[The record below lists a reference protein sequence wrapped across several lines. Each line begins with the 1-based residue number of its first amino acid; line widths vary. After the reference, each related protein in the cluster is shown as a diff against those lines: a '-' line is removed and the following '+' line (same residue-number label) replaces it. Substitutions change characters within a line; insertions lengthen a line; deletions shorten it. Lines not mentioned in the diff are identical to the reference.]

1 VEGRNVSTV
10 IKNGTIV
17 TADLTYPA
25 DVRVEGGRITDIGPG
40 LTGDEVLDA
49 TACYVMPGG
58 IDPHTHLEM
67 PFMGTYSADDFDSG
81 TRAALAGGTTMVV
94 DFVLPSPG
102 QGLIDAIKMWDNKST
117 RAHCDYS
124 FHMAITWWG
133 EQVFDEMSAV
143 TERGI
148 NTFKHF
154 MAYKGALMVNDDEL
168 FASFRR
174 CAELGAIPLVHAENG
189 DVVAELQAKLMAEDN
204 TGPEAH
210 AYSRPPQVEGEATNR
225 AIMIADMAGVPLYV
239 VHTSSEDA
247 HEAIRRARQQ
257 GKRVWG
263 EPLIQHLTLD
273 DSVYAHPDWDHA
285 ARRVMSPPF
294 RDKRHQ
300 DSLWAGLMSGSLSV
314 VATDHCAFTT
324 AQKRVGIGDF
334 TKIPNGTGGL
344 EDRMPMLWTHG
355 VATGRLTP
363 NEFVAV
369 TSTNIAKILNC
380 YPKKGAI
387 LVGSDADLVVW
398 DPEKTKTI
406 SADGQQSAIDY
417 NVFEGQEVKGLP
429 RYTLTR
435 GLVSVRDGTL
445 TEQKGHGQFVPRP
458 PAGSVNRA
466 LSTWTELT
474 APRPVARTGI
484 PVSGV

>member
-1 VEGRNVSTV
+1 MSTV
-10 IKNGTIV
+10 IRGGTIV
-17 TADLTYPA
+17 TADLTYEA
-25 DVRVEGGRITDIGPG
+25 DVRVEGGRIAAIGPG
-40 LTGDEVLDA
+40 LTGDTVLDA
-49 TACYVMPGG
+49 TGAYVMPGG

-94 DFVLPSPG
+94 DFALPSPG
-102 QGLIDAIKMWDNKST
+102 QSLLDALKMWDNKT
-117 RAHCDYS
+117 ARAHCDYG
-124 FHMAITWWG
+124 FHMAVTWWG
-133 EQVFDEMSAV
+133 EQVFDEMKAL

-148 NTFKHF
+148 NSFKHF

-168 FASFRR
+168 YASFRR

-189 DVVAELQAKLMAEDN
+189 DVVAELQARLLAEGN

-239 VHTSSEDA
+239 VHVSCEDA
-247 HEAIRRARQQ
+247 HEAIRRAKMLGR
-257 GKRVWG
+257 RVWG

-273 DSVYAHPDWDHA
+273 ESEYANPDWDHA

-294 RDKRHQ
+294 RDKRNQ
-300 DSLWAGLMSGSLSV
+300 DSLWAGLASGTLSC

-324 AQKRVGIGDF
+324 AQKRFGAGDF

-344 EDRMPMLWTHG
+344 EDRLPMLWTYG
-355 VATGRLTP
+355 VETGRLTP

-380 YPKKGAI
+380 YPRKGAV
-387 LVGSDADLVVW
+387 LVGADADLIVL
-398 DPEKTKTI
+398 DPKREKVI
-406 SADGQQSAIDY
+406 SAARQQSAIDY
-417 NVFEGQEVKGLP
+417 NVFEGKRVSGLP
-429 RYTLTR
+429 RYVLSR
-435 GLVSVRDGTL
+435 GRVMVDDGVL
-445 TEQKGHGQFVPRP
+445 KPAEGHGEFVARP
-458 PAGSVNRA
+458 PAGQVSRS
-466 LSTWTELT
+466 LSTWKALT
-474 APRPVARTGI
+474 APRPVARSGI
-484 PVSGV
+484 PASGV